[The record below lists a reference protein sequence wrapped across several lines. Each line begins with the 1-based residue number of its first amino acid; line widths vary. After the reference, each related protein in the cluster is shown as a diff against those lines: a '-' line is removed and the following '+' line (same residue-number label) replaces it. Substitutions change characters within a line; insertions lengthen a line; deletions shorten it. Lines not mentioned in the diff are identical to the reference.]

1 MTPFLK
7 ERIDVLDVQNVL
19 SHINRESARLLE
31 LHEKALRSS
40 GDAEMQ
46 FLIDMSG
53 FEIYLTNFCQDFRA
67 KFL

>member
-1 MTPFLK
+1 MNPILK
-7 ERIDVLDVQNVL
+7 ERVDALDVQNVL
-19 SHINRESARLLE
+19 SHINRESARLLD

-40 GDAEMQ
+40 GDTEMQ
-46 FLIDMSG
+46 FLIDMSS